1 LGNFHDTGLGT
12 ANLRK
17 SLSNS
22 LNFCE
27 NKFQTRMVSGAIAFM
42 LPKKFLSTIS
52 LAVLI
57 SSITAAKSVGTRF
70 ADPALAQSP
79 APTTFPL
86 PSSVPQGT
94 SIRIDGSSSMA
105 TLNETLR
112 QRFEKQFPGTNVSVN
127 YSGTDAALKALAQGT
142 IDLAAIGR
150 PLTAAEKA
158 QGLVAVPLNRG
169 KIAIIV
175 GSENP
180 LKSSITVPQFI
191 QTVRGEIT
199 NWSQLGG
206 QPGPI
211 RFVDRPDLSD
221 TRAAFSTYDIF
232 QNTPYQPGST
242 TTRLGED
249 STRSVIQTLGKD
261 GISFAPANQINN
273 QPNVRA
279 LPLYNTLP
287 SDPRYPFSQP
297 YFYVYNKTPSPA
309 VSTFL
314 GFATAPNQILST
326 FQPTETAIDA
336 GRTPSPAIATN
347 ATTSPNA
354 VSSPVASPNAAA
366 PSPGSPASPN
376 ATAPNT
382 QSPVGGV
389 PGNSMASRP
398 PTEMDAGLPA
408 WLWWL
413 LPLGLG
419 ALLLG
424 LLARGRRSRRGPISE
439 SVPPESIA
447 SPDAPPPPPPIG
459 PSAYAPV
466 EPEPDLVTRMG
477 NIISSD
483 RAAVRQT
490 QDESANATFGSGD
503 VAQASDLNPGAAML
517 GGAALADGTAAFGSP
532 FQPGEVSVSETAD
545 EPLATFDL
553 IEDFD
558 VLETQLS
565 DANAVEL
572 DLDDAPNTDAPDT
585 LELSGSNGPVDV
597 TEPTPAFSDVTN
609 EVADQPVIEDDVD
622 SVGGE
627 SSTELDFD
635 TALSDVDEANQDS
648 IAAITALGGAGLAAT
663 GFAAMS
669 PSPESLPVEGA
680 PFSPPESNAEVDLE
694 ASSIPSDSID
704 AIEAPLEDASP
715 ESDIISEPSI
725 ENAPPG
731 ESGSIPG
738 SAVAVGLGGAAIA
751 AGFAGM
757 TAFTNDEAQTDVE
770 AAKFDV
776 GQTDLSS
783 EELASVDEGL
793 PNLPDGY
800 GESRIVLL
808 PRDPQWA
815 YAYWDI
821 PNEHKEAVRRQ
832 GGQTLVL
839 RLADVTDLGSN
850 AHNPHSLQQYDCDEL
865 ARDWYLPIP
874 VSDRDYLVEIGY
886 LTADGHWLMVA
897 RSQAV
902 RIPPVYPSDWFD
914 EQFVSIDWE
923 EDLRGKTFGN
933 LVAPD
938 QQGIGT
944 RDIYDQTAA
953 LSLGAEA
960 QRVSGSLFGSMQH
973 LPDSAVSSFVFPSG
987 MGMWALPIP
996 SGMGMSGVNMSGVGF
1011 SASAVPIR
1019 PRKFWMVADAEL
1031 IVYGA
1036 TEPDALVTIAGQPIP
1051 LNADGTFRFQLSF
1064 QDGLLDY
1071 PIMAIAAD
1079 GEQTRLIHL
1088 KFTRETPKRNTNTKE
1103 DAVDEWPS

>member
-1 LGNFHDTGLGT
+1 
-12 ANLRK
+12 
-17 SLSNS
+17 
-22 LNFCE
+22 
-27 NKFQTRMVSGAIAFM
+27 MVSGAIAFM
-42 LPKKFLSTIS
+42 LPKKFFSTIS
-52 LAVLI
+52 LAVII
-57 SSITAAKSVGTRF
+57 SSITTAKSVGTRF
-70 ADPALAQSP
+70 AEPALAQSP
-79 APTTFPL
+79 ASKTFPV
-86 PSSVPQGT
+86 PSAVPQGT

-105 TLNETLR
+105 TLNEALR

-127 YSGTDAALKALAQGT
+127 YTGTDAALKALAQGT

-169 KIAIIV
+169 KIAIVV

-180 LKSSITVPQFI
+180 FKSSITVPQFI

-211 RFVDRPDLSD
+211 RFVDRPDQSD

-232 QNTPYQPGST
+232 KNTTYQPGST

-314 GFATAPNQILST
+314 GFATAPNQLLST

-336 GRTPSPAIATN
+336 GRTSSPAIAPN
-347 ATTSPNA
+347 AMASPNA
-354 VSSPVASPNAAA
+354 ASSPVASPNAAL
-366 PSPGSPASPN
+366 SPGSPASPN
-376 ATAPNT
+376 ATAPNAT
-382 QSPVGGV
+382 SGQSSVAGV

-398 PTEMDAGLPA
+398 AAETDAGLPP

-424 LLARGRRSRRGPISE
+424 LLARGRRTHRGPISE
-439 SVPPESIA
+439 SVPPEPMP
-447 SPDAPPPPPPIG
+447 SPDAPPPPPPVG

-466 EPEPDLVTRMG
+466 EPEPDLVTRME

-490 QDESANATFGSGD
+490 QDEAENATFGSGD
-503 VAQASDLNPGAAML
+503 VASAPDLTPGAAML
-517 GGAALADGTAAFGSP
+517 GGAALAGGAAAAFGSQV
-532 FQPGEVSVSETAD
+532 QPGEVSASGTAD

-553 IEDFD
+553 IEDFE

-572 DLDDAPNTDAPDT
+572 DLDDAPNADAQDS
-585 LELSGSNGPVDV
+585 LGVAASNGLIDV
-597 TEPTPAFSDVTN
+597 TEPAPPFSDVTS

-627 SSTELDFD
+627 SSPELDFD
-635 TALSDVDEANQDS
+635 TALSDVDETNQDS

-669 PSPESLPVEGA
+669 PSAESLPVEGA
-680 PFSPPESNAEVDLE
+680 PFSTPESNAEVDLE
-694 ASSIPSDSID
+694 GSSAPSDSID
-704 AIEAPLEDASP
+704 AIDDPLDDALSGSSS
-715 ESDIISEPSI
+715 ESDVISEPPI
-725 ENAPPG
+725 ENPSSG
-731 ESGSIPG
+731 ESGAIPG
-738 SAVAVGLGGAAIA
+738 SAAALGFGGAAIA
-751 AGFAGM
+751 AGFGGM
-757 TAFTNDEAQTDVE
+757 TAFTNDDAQTDVE
-770 AAKFDV
+770 ASKFDV

-793 PNLPDGY
+793 PDLPDGY

-821 PNEHKEAVRRQ
+821 PNEPKEAVRRQ

-839 RLADVTDLGSN
+839 RLADVTDLGSS
-850 AHNPHSLQQYDCDEL
+850 AHSPHSLQQYDCDEL

-886 LTADGHWLMVA
+886 LTAEGHWLMLA

-933 LVAPD
+933 LVAPS
-938 QQGIGT
+938 QKSVGAS
-944 RDIYDQTAA
+944 DIYDQMAA

-960 QRVSGSLFGSMQH
+960 QRMSGSLFGSMQQ
-973 LPDSAVSSFVFPSG
+973 LPESAMSSFVFPSG
-987 MGMWALPIP
+987 MGMWALPTP
-996 SGMGMSGVNMSGVGF
+996 SGMGMSGVNMSGIGF
-1011 SASAVPIR
+1011 SASAVPVR

-1051 LNADGTFRFQLSF
+1051 LNPDGTFRFQLSF

-1079 GEQTRLIHL
+1079 GEQTRSIHL